1 MDVAGEPEARR
12 VARAK
17 RLAEQQRR
25 IAEQVAAQQAAAV
38 AEAAA
43 KEQRGSIRDQ
53 LKPRIEQWQAGKKV
67 RASNTGLCIMQY
79 TAGPR
84 LACDN
89 AFAML
94 FQADTVKSSGIK
106 PHGPRVCPRQGR
118 VLVIHLPSP
127 WGAFALTQTC

>member
-1 MDVAGEPEARR
+1 MLYCLQVSDVDVAGEPEARR

-67 RASNTGLCIMQY
+67 CFSKLNSNRAVCRRPFHQLLTAPQCPSGL
-79 TAGPR
+79 
-84 LACDN
+84 
-89 AFAML
+89 
-94 FQADTVKSSGIK
+94 
-106 PHGPRVCPRQGR
+106 
-118 VLVIHLPSP
+118 
-127 WGAFALTQTC
+127 